1 MVLLNS
7 QSSQRVAQTLTQML
21 KDRSVHDARYPADA
35 TIEHDNTKL
44 SSFVDVTPEL
54 RVVFFGGSKLG
65 SDSKALLAGAGES
78 HVIFV
83 VPEKGVIP
91 AEVPNVGSFEVFEAR
106 ELVFNVTHHHLVPKH
121 EVLGSDEEADL
132 LKRMSLKSKAQ
143 LPHIVRGDAVARYL
157 GVKPGQVCKITRP
170 SPTAGTYIMYRV
182 CT

>member
-1 MVLLNS
+1 MVLLNNHT
-7 QSSQRVAQTLTQML
+7 SQRVALTLTEML
-21 KDRSVHDARYPADA
+21 RDRAAHDPRYPPNATVVHDS
-35 TIEHDNTKL
+35 TKL

-65 SDSKALLAGAGES
+65 SDSKALLAGASAS

-83 VPEKGVIP
+83 VPDKGVIS
-91 AEVPNVGSFEVFEAR
+91 AEVPNVGSFEVFETR

-132 LKRMSLKSKAQ
+132 LQRMSLKSKAQ
-143 LPHIVRGDAVARYL
+143 LPHIVKGDAVARYL

-170 SPTAGTYIMYRV
+170 SPTAGTYVMYRC

>member
-7 QSSQRVAQTLTQML
+7 QTSQRVAQTLEEMMR
-21 KDRSVHDARYPADA
+21 DRSSHDARFPPDA
-35 TIEHDNTKL
+35 RIAHDNTKL

-65 SDSKALLAGAGES
+65 SDSKALLAGAGDA

-83 VPEKGVIP
+83 VPDKGVIP

-106 ELVFNVTHHHLVPKH
+106 ELVFNITRHHLVPKH
-121 EVLGSDEEADL
+121 EVLGAEEEAQL
-132 LKRMSLKSKAQ
+132 LERMSLKSKAQ
-143 LPHIVRGDAVARYL
+143 LPHIMRGDAVARYL

-170 SPTAGTYIMYRV
+170 SPTAGTYVMYRV
-182 CT
+182 CS